1 MTPFRVVLTTALACL
16 AFAAHAGIETGPGS
30 GYHAAVLEEDIKQ
43 FTNAIVNYA
52 VEYRGTPLTTTQVN
66 RLRRTAS
73 SATVARMEYTWN
85 ASDTRDAG
93 RLTIH
98 SRSGKPLETLVATVP
113 SGTSGSDSDGSFQWN
128 SDQIDREAGEARF
141 YPHME
146 GHIRATAHLD
156 NNSVLRETDPKNAG
170 DAELKALQTLEANIK
185 AGTVP
190 RGGTL
195 KGTVSKAI
203 CRSCEANLALFSK
216 EYDVHGKVFYLAN
229 ENEAVAAREAATTAE
244 EKQLIED
251 SVRSNR
257 EVFTR
262 RNRYLD
268 QVMPKQ
274 LGEWRRIGDASW
286 IDRRSL
292 AALAEAE
299 AGSLTAREC
308 P

>member
-1 MTPFRVVLTTALACL
+1 MTPFRAALTTALACL

-52 VEYRGTPLTTTQVN
+52 VEHRGTRLTAAQAN

-128 SDQIDREAGEARF
+128 PTQIDREAGEARF
-141 YPHME
+141 YPRMD
-146 GHIRATAHLD
+146 GHIRATARL
-156 NNSVLRETDPKNAG
+156 NSDSVIKETAPNNAG
-170 DAELKALQTLEANIK
+170 DAELKALQTLEAEIT

-203 CRSCEANLALFSK
+203 CDSCKANLERFSEK
-216 EYDVHGKVFYLAN
+216 YDVHGKVFYLAN

-251 SVRSNR
+251 SVRSNKV
-257 EVFTR
+257 VFAR
-262 RNRYLD
+262 RNRYLE
-268 QVMPKQ
+268 QVMPRQ
-274 LGEWRRIGDASW
+274 IGEWRRIGDASW